1 MNDYINVILAS
12 DNNYS
17 QHLCV
22 TMVSI
27 LQNTAAKEAV
37 RFYVLS
43 DNISAANKAKIT
55 ETVRTLGAGIM
66 FIDVNDTVFSNVY
79 VSGHISRT
87 AYFRLMIDELVPEEI
102 DKIIYLDVDL
112 LVFKDIKELWCCD
125 LQGMPVA
132 AVNDYGI
139 VSSSRLR
146 KQKNKVIGLQDGK
159 PYFNSGVLVLDVKQ
173 WREKKYGKMVV
184 DLVQKQKFPHHD
196 QDALNKIFMDK
207 WVELPLEWN
216 VIPPVSNLFMKILLN
231 NKLREKAVNARC
243 DPAILHFAGRYKP
256 WEFVK
261 TVGFNDKYYEYL
273 SLSKFANVE
282 MPQPSNNMD
291 GKSIFRQQMRFKLA
305 SLWSR
310 ILQ

>member
-1 MNDYINVILAS
+1 MKNINIVLAA
-12 DNNYS
+12 DNNYA
-17 QHLCV
+17 QHACV
-22 TMVSI
+22 AIVSI
-27 LQNTAAKEAV
+27 LKNTLYRKDV
-37 RFYVLS
+37 NFFILS
-43 DNISAANKAKIT
+43 DSINDINKDKIKTTVVNFGARINFINIYDD
-55 ETVRTLGAGIM
+55 M
-66 FIDVNDTVFSNVY
+66 FDHVY
-79 VSGHISRT
+79 ISGHISKA
-87 AYFRLMIDELVPEEI
+87 AYFRLLIDEFLPLEVT
-102 DKIIYLDVDL
+102 KVIYLDVDL
-112 LVFKDIKELWCCD
+112 LVCKDIIKLWNYD
-125 LQGMPVA
+125 MKTMPIA

-139 VSSSRLR
+139 ISSSRLC
-146 KQKNKVIGLQDGK
+146 KQKEQVIGLQVGK
-159 PYFNSGVLVLDVKQ
+159 PYFNSGVLVLDLQQ

-184 DLVQKQKFPHHD
+184 DLIRKQKFPHHD
-196 QDALNKIFMDK
+196 QDVLNKIFMDK

-216 VIPPVSNLFMKILLN
+216 VIPPVFNLFMKVLLN

-273 SLSKFANVE
+273 SLSEFANVE

-291 GKSIFRQQMRFKLA
+291 GKSIFRQQIRFKLA